1 MAGAEGGSRT
11 ARRGRRPGA
20 TETRG
25 AVLEAARAQFARDGF
40 TATTIRGV
48 ALQAGVD
55 ASLVIQFHGSK
66 QGLFAAAMHVPAS
79 VLQRLDA
86 AFDGPPEDLGERV
99 VSAFLDVWEG
109 AADDAEPLMAMLR
122 SAVANDLAREQ
133 LGDFVQARLLAGAR
147 RRTARRH
154 PDADGTAA
162 GAAAALRAAAASAML
177 VGLVL
182 GRRVI
187 GVPTLADADRAE
199 LVRLVAPAIQAVLS
213 GDRR

>member
-1 MAGAEGGSRT
+1 MTGAQGGSRT

-40 TATTIRGV
+40 TGTTIRGV

-79 VLQRLDA
+79 VLQRLDS

-133 LGDFVQARLLAGAR
+133 LRDFVQARLLAGAG
-147 RRTARRH
+147 RRTGLHHA
-154 PDADGTAA
+154 DATVVGDGAV
-162 GAAAALRAAAASAML
+162 LRAAAASAML